1 MQRERYLNGR
11 FRPQA
16 SSAASDEPA
25 PGLDGLSK
33 AHTTLQVA
41 DHPAYVAH
49 HAEIAG
55 SPTTVWDISWLKFM
69 VCILVAC
76 TLLTTLAFNV
86 SGAINAA
93 GTINT
98 PSNPIFGAAANSL
111 PIGDAINGIT
121 NTSAVDC
128 VEGWDCQIKP
138 LVCPYVPGLHIGT
151 CTAGIEAMS
160 LNEFVGKGRKCLLNR
175 QSNGTCNICFCA
187 MFRENSALEYRVV
200 AFDKIRRNSSGAW
213 ATIGEQM
220 LKAKPYIDFVT
231 DPNPLSDISGLTNW
245 QETQARIIAILQVL
259 LVWWKPLGVICLFAG
274 ASFLAWRYWRG
285 AKNPVITLIAKRNI
299 CRNPVQ
305 YHFHI
310 ENLHH
315 DADKWAGISALTELC
330 GSKEAI
336 EKTIKK
342 YDSMPLLW
350 DPKSLPEVGS
360 VDKQDIDIF
369 RLGRMR
375 I

>member
-11 FRPQA
+11 FRPRA
-16 SSAASDEPA
+16 SSATSDEPA

-98 PSNPIFGAAANSL
+98 PSHPIFGAAANSL
-111 PIGDAINGIT
+111 PIGDAMT
-121 NTSAVDC
+121 NTSAADC
-128 VEGWDCQIKP
+128 VEAWDCQIKP
-138 LVCPYVPGLHIGT
+138 LVCPYVPGLPIGD
-151 CTAGIEAMS
+151 CTAPIGAMS
-160 LNEFVGKGRKCLLNR
+160 LNEFVLLGRDCLLNR
-175 QSNGTCNICFCA
+175 QANGTCKTCICA

-200 AFDKIRRNSSGAW
+200 AFDKIRRNSSDAW

-231 DPNPLSDISGLTNW
+231 DPNPLSDISGLTNR
-245 QETQARIIAILQVL
+245 QEMQARIIAMIQTY
-259 LVWWKPLGVICLFAG
+259 LVWLKTLGVI
-274 ASFLAWRYWRG
+274 FLSAVVGLLWRYWRG
-285 AKNPVITLIAKRNI
+285 HDGKFATLIGRKQTVQT
-299 CRNPVQ
+299 VQ
-305 YHFHI
+305 YR
-310 ENLHH
+310 LHVEGT
-315 DADKWAGISALTELC
+315 DYSTDKWLSIRYLTELS
-330 GSKEAI
+330 GSEEVVEKAI
-336 EKTIKK
+336 KR

-360 VDKQDIDIF
+360 VDKQDMDMF
-369 RLGRMR
+369 RLGKWQF
-375 I
+375 